1 MPSGSSFPPASF
13 RPSFTAFVAN
23 TPVRIAP
30 IVPPAPCTPNASRE
44 SSYLNLLFTA
54 VTMKKQPTPA
64 TKPINNAG
72 NGLTN
77 PEAGVMATRPATA
90 PEIAPKTLGLPLLS
104 HSASIQPRVAAAAPK
119 YVATNALGARLDAA
133 RALPAWKPNPPTQN

>member
-1 MPSGSSFPPASF
+1 MPSGISLPLASF

-23 TPVRIAP
+23 TPVRSTP
-30 IVPPAPCTPNASRE
+30 IVPPAPCTPNASSV
-44 SSYLNLLFTA
+44 SSYLNLFFTA
-54 VTMKKQPTPA
+54 LTIRKHPTPA

-77 PEAGVMATRPATA
+77 PEAGVMATSPATA
-90 PEIAPKTLGLPLLS
+90 PEIAPNTLGLPFLS

-119 YVATNALGARLDAA
+119 YVATNALVARLDAA
-133 RALPAWKPNPPTQN
+133 SALPALKPNQP